1 MTYLRTHLHLL
12 LALAAGPLAL
22 FLASPHAKALADGIE
37 SWGH

>member
-1 MTYLRTHLHLL
+1 MSFLRSHLHLI
-12 LALAAGPLAL
+12 LAMVAGPVAL